1 MSKHLEWVDDT
12 SLTADARELSAGE
25 LDEVSGGLNP
35 QPLPPRLAYSIDYY
49 NSYRLALQPLY
60 RF

>member
-1 MSKHLEWVDDT
+1 MSKHLEWVDDV
-12 SLTADARELSAGE
+12 SLTADARELSDGE

-35 QPLPPRLAYSIDYY
+35 QPLPPRFAFNIDYF
-49 NSYRLALQPLY
+49 NAYRPPLY

>member
-1 MSKHLEWVDDT
+1 MVMSKHHELVDDV
-12 SLTADARELSAGE
+12 SLTADVRELSVGE

-35 QPLPPRLAYSIDYY
+35 QPLPPRYFFNVDYFTAY
-49 NSYRLALQPLY
+49 RPVY

>member
-1 MSKHLEWVDDT
+1 MKHLEWVDDV
-12 SLTADARELSAGE
+12 SLTADARELSVGE

-35 QPLPPRLAYSIDYY
+35 QPLPPRFAFVVDDF
-49 NSYRLALQPLY
+49 NVYRQPLY